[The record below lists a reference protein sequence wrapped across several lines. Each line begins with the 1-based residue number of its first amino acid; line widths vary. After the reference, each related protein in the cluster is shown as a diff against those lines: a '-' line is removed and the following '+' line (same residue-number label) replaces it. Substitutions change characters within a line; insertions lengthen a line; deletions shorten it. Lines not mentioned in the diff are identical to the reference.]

1 MMRNALVVATSLIAT
16 AAVAQTVPT
25 PTPLPNAHPKTTS
38 VFDIPQRG
46 VTFITGD
53 TWVQSGQTIRLY
65 GVQSCIRGTA
75 FTNQAGRKTDCGEA
89 SLAYLAALARD
100 TKPTCTALAQTG
112 TPPVILAICAAHVGE
127 NTLDLGTILTT
138 EGFGFAALAA
148 TGKAVYQPYLIA
160 ELTAKKEKRGLWAA
174 PDFPHPHAIMSN
186 ALTTRQNPLK

>member
-1 MMRNALVVATSLIAT
+1 MRATTTLLACLFVQT
-16 AAVAQTVPT
+16 AFAQTLDT
-25 PTPLPNAHPKTTS
+25 TQHGPKTTS
-38 VFDIPQRG
+38 VFDIPQKG

-53 TWVQSGQTIRLY
+53 TWVQNGQTIRLY

-112 TPPVILAICAAHVGE
+112 TPPVILAICAAHVGA
-127 NTLDLGTILTT
+127 NILDLGTILTT

-148 TGKAVYQPYLIA
+148 TGKPIYQPYLIA
-160 ELTAKKEKRGLWAA
+160 ELTAKKEKRGLWAS
-174 PDFPHPHAIMSN
+174 PDLPHPQVIMSN
-186 ALTTRQNPLK
+186 ALVTRHNPLK